1 MADPKDPEN
10 QQMIGKAK
18 RKRLAQSLGIKL
30 SETSG
35 NQFIQAEPAPD
46 SPRPFVD
53 LPAADADEEQ
63 DN

>member
-1 MADPKDPEN
+1 
-10 QQMIGKAK
+10 MIGKAK

>member
-1 MADPKDPEN
+1 MADPRDREN
-10 QQMIGKAK
+10 ERMIGKAK
-18 RKRLAQSLGIKL
+18 RKRLAKSLGIKL

-35 NQFIQAEPAPD
+35 NQFIQAEPAPN

-63 DN
+63 ES